1 MRHIV
6 EIEKLDHQGRGISKI
21 NGKVIFIPN
30 AYIGETVEVEVIKE
44 TKKYMEGK
52 VTKYIKT
59 SNNRIN
65 YNCPY
70 YHECGGCNIAH
81 INYEKQLEFKKN
93 TVIDI
98 FKRYANID
106 INPNICESEDKF
118 HYRNKVVFH
127 IENNKMGFYKDE
139 TNLLVP
145 IDSCLLLNQKLNDV
159 IETLTKK
166 LDISEL
172 KEILLR
178 TNGEEVLVKITS
190 VNKLLN
196 TNMVFKDKE
205 DKSGEKATRYLK
217 ENSIV
222 FNLGD
227 YKYAV
232 TSDSFF
238 QVNTKQAIR
247 LYDKVREYVG
257 FKKIETALDLYC
269 GTGAIAIYISDLCNR
284 VIGVEVNKSSITCAN
299 YNKLLNKIDNIEFIE
314 GDVSTVINNEM
325 NPDLIVVDP
334 PRSGLDNKTI
344 SIIKQ
349 IKPKK
354 LIYVSCNPM
363 TLARDIQKLS
373 EEYEF
378 NDIELFDMFPNT
390 YHVECISLLYLR
402 NNYRR

>member
-1 MRHIV
+1 MKQIL

-30 AYIGETVEVEVIKE
+30 AYIGETVEVEIIKD

-52 VTKYIKT
+52 VIKYIKI
-59 SNNRIN
+59 SSDRIK

-81 INYEKQLEFKKN
+81 INYKKQLEFKKN

-98 FKRYANID
+98 FKRYANLD
-106 INPNICESEDKF
+106 INPNICESEDKL
-118 HYRNKVVFH
+118 HYRNKVVLH
-127 IENNKMGFYKDE
+127 VENNKKGFYKDE
-139 TNLLVP
+139 TNELVP
-145 IDSCLLLNQKLNDV
+145 IENCLLLNKKLNDV
-159 IETLTKK
+159 IETFVKTI
-166 LDISEL
+166 DISKL

-178 TNGEEVLVKITS
+178 TNGEEVLVKFTS
-190 VNKLLN
+190 DNELLN
-196 TNMVFKDKE
+196 SNIVLKDKE
-205 DKSGEKATRYLK
+205 NKEGEDATKCIK
-217 ENSIV
+217 ENAII
-222 FNLGD
+222 FNLGK

-238 QVNTKQAIR
+238 QVNTKQTIK
-247 LYDKVREYVG
+247 LYDKVRECIG
-257 FKKIETALDLYC
+257 KEKIETALDLYC
-269 GTGAIAIYISDLCNR
+269 GTGTIGIYISDLCNR
-284 VIGVEVNKSSITCAN
+284 VIGVEVNKSSVTCAN

-314 GDVSTVINNEM
+314 GDVSTVINNKM
-325 NPDLIVVDP
+325 NLDLIVVDP

-373 EEYEF
+373 EEYKL
-378 NDIELFDMFPNT
+378 NNIELFDMFPNT
-390 YHVECISLLYLR
+390 HHVESVCLLDLK
-402 NNYRR
+402 

>member
-1 MRHIV
+1 MKQIL

-30 AYIGETVEVEVIKE
+30 AYIGEIVEVEVIKD

-52 VTKYIKT
+52 VIKYIKT
-59 SNNRIN
+59 NSDRIK

-98 FKRYANID
+98 FKRYANLD
-106 INPNICESEDKF
+106 INPNICESEDNI
-118 HYRNKVVFH
+118 HYRNKVVLH
-127 IENNKMGFYKDE
+127 VENNKKGFYKDE
-139 TNLLVP
+139 TNELVP
-145 IDSCLLLNQKLNDV
+145 IDNCLLLNKKLNNV
-159 IETLTKK
+159 IDSFTKR
-166 LDISEL
+166 LDISEF

-178 TNGEEVLVKITS
+178 TNGEEVLAKFTS
-190 VNKLLN
+190 DNELLN
-196 TNMVFKDKE
+196 TNIVLRDKE
-205 DKSGEKATRYLK
+205 DKEGEDATKYIK
-217 ENSIV
+217 ENAII
-222 FNLGD
+222 FNLGK

-238 QVNTKQAIR
+238 QVNTKQAIK
-247 LYDKVREYVG
+247 LYDKVREYVAIE
-257 FKKIETALDLYC
+257 KVETALDLYC
-269 GTGAIAIYISDLCNR
+269 GTGTIGIYISDLCNR
-284 VIGVEVNKSSITCAN
+284 VIGVEVNKSSVTCAN

-373 EEYEF
+373 EEYKL

-390 YHVECISLLYLR
+390 HHVESVCLLDLR
-402 NNYRR
+402 

>member
-1 MRHIV
+1 MKQIL
-6 EIEKLDHQGRGISKI
+6 EIEKLNHQGRGISKI

-30 AYIGETVEVEVIKE
+30 AYIGEKVEVEVIKD

-52 VTKYIKT
+52 VIKYIKI
-59 SNNRIN
+59 SSDRIK

-98 FKRYANID
+98 FKRYANLD
-106 INPNICESEDKF
+106 INPNICESEDKL
-118 HYRNKVVFH
+118 HYRNKVVLH
-127 IENNKMGFYKDE
+127 VENNKKGFYKDE
-139 TNLLVP
+139 TNELVP
-145 IDSCLLLNQKLNDV
+145 INNCLLLNKKLNDV
-159 IETLTKK
+159 IKTLDKK
-166 LDISEL
+166 VDISKL

-178 TNGEEVLVKITS
+178 TNGEEVLAKFTS
-190 VNKLLN
+190 DNELLN
-196 TNMVFKDKE
+196 SNIVLKDKE
-205 DKSGEKATRYLK
+205 DKEGEEATKRIK
-217 ENSIV
+217 ENAII
-222 FNLGD
+222 FNLVK

-238 QVNTKQAIR
+238 QVNTKQAIK

-257 FKKIETALDLYC
+257 IEKVETALDLYC
-269 GTGAIAIYISDLCNR
+269 GTGTIGIYISDLCNR
-284 VIGVEVNKSSITCAN
+284 VIGVEVNKSSVTCAN

-373 EEYEF
+373 EEYEL
-378 NDIELFDMFPNT
+378 NNIELFDMFPNT
-390 YHVECISLLYLR
+390 HHVEGVCLLDLK
-402 NNYRR
+402 

>member
-1 MRHIV
+1 MKQIL
-6 EIEKLDHQGRGISKI
+6 EIEKLDHQGRGIGRI
-21 NGKVIFIPN
+21 NGKVIFILN
-30 AYIGETVEVEVIKE
+30 AYIGEIVEVEVIKE

-52 VTKYIKT
+52 VIKYIKT
-59 SNNRIN
+59 NSDRIK

-81 INYEKQLEFKKN
+81 INYKKQLEFKKN

-98 FKRYANID
+98 FKRYANLD
-106 INPNICESEDKF
+106 INPNICESEDNI
-118 HYRNKVVFH
+118 HYRNKVVLH
-127 IENNKMGFYKDE
+127 VENNKKGFYKDE
-139 TNLLVP
+139 TNELVP
-145 IDSCLLLNQKLNDV
+145 IDNCLLLNKKLNDV
-159 IETLTKK
+159 IDSFTKR
-166 LDISEL
+166 LDISEF

-178 TNGEEVLVKITS
+178 TNGEEVLVKFTS
-190 VNKLLN
+190 DNELLN
-196 TNMVFKDKE
+196 TNMVLRDKE
-205 DKSGEKATRYLK
+205 DKEGENAAKYIK
-217 ENSIV
+217 ENAII
-222 FNLGD
+222 FKLGK

-232 TSDSFF
+232 TPDSFF
-238 QVNTKQAIR
+238 QVNTKQTIK

-257 FKKIETALDLYC
+257 IEKVETALDLYC
-269 GTGAIAIYISDLCNR
+269 GTGTIGIYISDLCNR
-284 VIGVEVNKSSITCAN
+284 VIGVEINKSSITCAN

-373 EEYEF
+373 EEYKL

-390 YHVECISLLYLR
+390 HHVESVCLLNLKK
-402 NNYRR
+402 

>member
-1 MRHIV
+1 MKQIL

-30 AYIGETVEVEVIKE
+30 AYIGETVEVEVIKD

-52 VTKYIKT
+52 VIKYIKI
-59 SNNRIN
+59 SSDRIK

-81 INYEKQLEFKKN
+81 INYKKQLEFKKN

-98 FKRYANID
+98 FKRYANLD
-106 INPNICESEDKF
+106 INPNICESEDKL
-118 HYRNKVVFH
+118 HYRNKVVLH
-127 IENNKMGFYKDE
+127 VENNKKGFYKDE
-139 TNLLVP
+139 TNELVP
-145 IDSCLLLNQKLNDV
+145 INNCLLLNKKLNDV
-159 IETLTKK
+159 IETFVKK
-166 LDISEL
+166 VDISKL

-178 TNGEEVLVKITS
+178 TNGEEVLVKFTS
-190 VNKLLN
+190 DNELLN
-196 TNMVFKDKE
+196 SNIVLKDKE
-205 DKSGEKATRYLK
+205 NKEGEDATKCIK
-217 ENSIV
+217 ENAII
-222 FNLGD
+222 FNLGK

-238 QVNTKQAIR
+238 QVNTKQTIK
-247 LYDKVREYVG
+247 LYDKVRECIG
-257 FKKIETALDLYC
+257 KEKIETALDLYC
-269 GTGAIAIYISDLCNR
+269 GTGTIGIYISDLCNR
-284 VIGVEVNKSSITCAN
+284 VIGVEVNKSSVTCAN

-314 GDVSTVINNEM
+314 GDVSTVINNKM
-325 NPDLIVVDP
+325 NLDLIVVDP

-373 EEYEF
+373 EEYKL
-378 NDIELFDMFPNT
+378 NNIELFDMFPNT
-390 YHVECISLLYLR
+390 HHVESVCLLDLK
-402 NNYRR
+402 

>member
-1 MRHIV
+1 MKQIL

-30 AYIGETVEVEVIKE
+30 AYIGETVEVEVIKD

-52 VTKYIKT
+52 VIKYIKT
-59 SNNRIN
+59 SSDRIK

-81 INYEKQLEFKKN
+81 INYKKQLEFKKN

-98 FKRYANID
+98 FKRYANLD
-106 INPNICESEDKF
+106 INPNICESEDNI
-118 HYRNKVVFH
+118 HYRNKVVLH
-127 IENNKMGFYKDE
+127 VENNKKGFYKDE
-139 TNLLVP
+139 TNELVP
-145 IDSCLLLNQKLNDV
+145 IDNCLLLNKKLNDV
-159 IETLTKK
+159 IDSFTKR
-166 LDISEL
+166 LDISEF

-178 TNGEEVLVKITS
+178 TNGEEVLAKFTS
-190 VNKLLN
+190 DNELLN
-196 TNMVFKDKE
+196 TNIVLRDKE
-205 DKSGEKATRYLK
+205 DKEGEDATKYIK
-217 ENSIV
+217 ENAII
-222 FNLGD
+222 FNLGK

-232 TSDSFF
+232 TSNSFF
-238 QVNTKQAIR
+238 QVNTKQTIR

-257 FKKIETALDLYC
+257 KGKIETALDLYC
-269 GTGAIAIYISDLCNR
+269 GTGTIGIYISDLCNR
-284 VIGVEVNKSSITCAN
+284 VIGVEVNKSSVTCAN

-314 GDVSTVINNEM
+314 GDVSTIINNEM
-325 NPDLIVVDP
+325 NTDLIVVDP

-373 EEYEF
+373 EEYKI

-390 YHVECISLLYLR
+390 HHVECVSVLSR
-402 NNYRR
+402 KA